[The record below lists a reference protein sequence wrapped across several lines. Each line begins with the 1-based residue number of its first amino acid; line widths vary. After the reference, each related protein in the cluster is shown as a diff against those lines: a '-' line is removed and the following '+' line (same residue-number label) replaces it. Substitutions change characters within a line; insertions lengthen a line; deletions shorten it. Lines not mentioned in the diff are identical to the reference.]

1 VDANDVL
8 EIDCIDDD
16 VIGDELMGKLSFPI
30 AEKLREL
37 PPDARLATW
46 DGDFPLTDVRGLCTS
61 IYALLVVS
69 YDFWYCPL
77 GQRLPTHRL

>member
-1 VDANDVL
+1 ML

-46 DGDFPLTDVRGLCTS
+46 DGDFPLTDVRGPCTYLDICATS
-61 IYALLVVS
+61 CILRLLVL
-69 YDFWYCPL
+69 PL
-77 GQRLPTHRL
+77 GTATSHSPTVVT